1 MVTSM
6 ALVSDQKKSLFQIL
20 ITVQCIAGQCIIVPQ
35 VYYGAGRHIEYIE
48 IKHFQSSFK
57 LNFITQPL
65 YLVAICLTKISVG
78 FFLLRIAVRP
88 FYRRLIISIMGEY
101 ELPHALLQML
111 TEAGFMAFYTIGCFF
126 TIVLQCTDLRVQ
138 WDQTVKGTCWS
149 TRTLKSLSYT
159 NQALNILT
167 DVAFSVAIPV
177 SPRQGIAFL
186 APS

>member
-1 MVTSM
+1 
-6 ALVSDQKKSLFQIL
+6 
-20 ITVQCIAGQCIIVPQ
+20 VQCIAGQCIIVPQ

-48 IKHFQSSFK
+48 LEHFKKSFQ

-65 YLVAICLTKISVG
+65 YLVAICLTKLSVG

-88 FYRRLIISIMGEY
+88 FYKRLICGIMGES
-101 ELPHALLQML
+101 ESSFRAIAVL
-111 TEAGFMAFYTIGCFF
+111 TRTGFMAFYTTGCFF

-138 WDQTVKGTCWS
+138 WDQSVKGTCWS
-149 TRTLKSLSYT
+149 TKTLKSLSYT

-177 SPRQGIAFL
+177 SPTL
-186 APS
+186 CSHPHTKLTKM